1 MIREGLKRHYGNP
14 VQYTLLMERAPSHPA
29 ILPQWPHQYRRDGNL
44 RPIWMLPLPKGIH
57 RVFHSI
63 FYVLNEVHNRCI
75 CDKDSRGKSITY
87 EMRTQ
92 EQIVYILHTYM
103 EVSSILVLYF
113 STLNIYI
120 TCT

>member
-57 RVFHSI
+57 RKEDEIGRWV
-63 FYVLNEVHNRCI
+63 VVCLPVQTLR
-75 CDKDSRGKSITY
+75 
-87 EMRTQ
+87 
-92 EQIVYILHTYM
+92 
-103 EVSSILVLYF
+103 LYT
-113 STLNIYI
+113 S
-120 TCT
+120 